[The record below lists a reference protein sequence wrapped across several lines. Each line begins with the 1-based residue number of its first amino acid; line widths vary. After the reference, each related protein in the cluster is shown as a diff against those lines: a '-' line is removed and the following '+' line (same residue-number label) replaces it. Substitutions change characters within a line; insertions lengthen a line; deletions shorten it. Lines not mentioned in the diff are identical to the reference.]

1 MFIGL
6 LINYQTSPTKNGLE
20 IRKNNYMLNK

>member
-1 MFIGL
+1 ML
-6 LINYQTSPTKNGLE
+6 SDVLINYQNSPTKNGLK